1 MPLVE
6 IVVILVISSGREAVV
21 ETVDVRLIVVERVFV
36 EDAVDVLDLAI
47 VRVVD
52 LLSKGVFV

>member
-1 MPLVE
+1 VPLVE